1 MSICLNMIVKN
12 EAENI
17 IPTLTNLC
25 KYFKFSYWVISDTG
39 STDKTKELIVEFFE
53 KKNIKGELFE
63 DKWEDFGH
71 NRSVALN
78 EAFNKTDYLLIFDAD
93 DKIEGNLQLP
103 KLTMDKYMFTF
114 GPHVKYVRPLLI
126 NNRRKWKFVGV
137 LHEYL
142 DLIKPG
148 NQTSETIK
156 GNYHVISGRTGGDRN
171 KNVNKYYDDAMIL
184 MKGYFK
190 ESNGDKNLAARYAF
204 YCAQSF
210 RDTKK
215 HVPDS
220 IEWYKKV
227 LELNNWHQE
236 KYFSCIQLGILL
248 FSLKRNEEGVFY
260 FLKSIDYDRERVE
273 GISMAMDYYRKS
285 NNHLLVNLL
294 YNKYKNYEA
303 KEGKLF
309 LYNDIYTNLMLDYNN
324 SISAFYTD
332 DKESGAESC
341 KKLILADK
349 HVRDSL
355 LNLRHYKEYIHSDCL
370 PLFYKCNEYIETRKN
385 EKETDI
391 FDVWYLLFD
400 KVRPELTK
408 LNNNVVENIRSN
420 ISDTPT
426 VFLSFSNTGGIESF
440 KDTIHSVLNTWTD
453 VEKVDYWF
461 CVDFD
466 TKDKGILRKKYKW
479 MNFHFGGDAMEV
491 IFAKIKELKPKYWIH
506 IENGIFHVRMDYVR
520 GMKNKQVKYNRNRAK
535 TIRDYTIKNYMN
547 FTGEYVENSEM
558 STQVD
563 YAFSI
568 NDVENISTNDTI
580 FLNKIVYE
588 IR

>member
-1 MSICLNMIVKN
+1 MIVKN

-17 IPTLTNLC
+17 IPTLINLC
-25 KYFKFSYWVISDTG
+25 SHFKFSYWVISDTG
-39 STDKTKELIVEFFE
+39 STDRTKELITDFFA

-71 NRSVALN
+71 NRSLALE

-93 DKIEGNLQLP
+93 DKIEGTFHLP
-103 KLTMDKYMFTF
+103 KLTMDNYIFTF
-114 GPHVKYVRPLLI
+114 GVNVKYVRPLLI

-142 DLIKPG
+142 DLVKPG
-148 NQTSETIK
+148 NQTSDTIQ
-156 GNYHVISGRTGGDRN
+156 GNYHVVSGRTGGDRN

-184 MKGYFK
+184 MKAYFK
-190 ESNGDKNLAARYAF
+190 EAGKGDKKLAARYAF

-227 LELNNWHQE
+227 LELDNWNQE
-236 KYFSCIQLGILL
+236 KYFSCLQLGILL
-248 FSLKRNEEGVFY
+248 FSLKRNEEGLFY
-260 FLKSIDYDRERVE
+260 YLKSIEYDKERVE
-273 GISMAMDYYRKS
+273 GISMAMDYYRAT

-294 YNKYKNYEA
+294 YNKYKNYET
-303 KEGKLF
+303 KGDKLF
-309 LYNDIYTNLMLDYNN
+309 LYHDVYTNLNLDYNN
-324 SISAFYTD
+324 SVSAFYTD

-349 HVRDSL
+349 HVRVSL
-355 LNLRHYKEYIHSDCL
+355 LNLLHYKEFIASDWL
-370 PLFYKCNEYIETRKN
+370 PVFFKCNEYLETKKN
-385 EKETDI
+385 EKENVV

-400 KVRPELTK
+400 KVKSELTK
-408 LNNNVVENIRSN
+408 VNNNVVETIRSN
-420 ISDTPT
+420 ISSTPT
-426 VFLSFSNTGGIESF
+426 IFLSFWNTGDIESF
-440 KDTIHSVLNTWTD
+440 KDTIHSILNTWTD
-453 VEKVDYWF
+453 VEKIDYWF
-461 CVDFD
+461 CVDSA
-466 TKDKGILRKKYKW
+466 KDKGILRKKYKW
-479 MNFHFGGDAMEV
+479 INFHFGGDPMEV

-506 IENGIFHVRMDYVR
+506 VENGIFHTRMDYVR
-520 GMKNKQVKYNRNRAK
+520 GMKNKQIKYNRNRAK
-535 TIRDYTIKNYMN
+535 TISDYTIKNYMN

-558 STQVD
+558 SSKVD

-568 NDVENISTNDTI
+568 NDAENISTNDTI
-580 FLNKIVYE
+580 FLNKIVCE